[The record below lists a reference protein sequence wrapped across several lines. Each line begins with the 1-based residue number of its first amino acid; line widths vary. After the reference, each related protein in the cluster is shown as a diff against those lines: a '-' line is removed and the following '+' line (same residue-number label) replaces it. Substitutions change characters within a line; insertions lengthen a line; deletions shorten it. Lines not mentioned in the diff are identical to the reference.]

1 MKEENNLLKARPAKP
16 VVFLPPPGLRRTLV
30 LPLYPQWS
38 HL

>member
-1 MKEENNLLKARPAKP
+1 MEEENNLLKARPAKP
-16 VVFLPPPGLRRTLV
+16 VVFLPPGLRRTLV